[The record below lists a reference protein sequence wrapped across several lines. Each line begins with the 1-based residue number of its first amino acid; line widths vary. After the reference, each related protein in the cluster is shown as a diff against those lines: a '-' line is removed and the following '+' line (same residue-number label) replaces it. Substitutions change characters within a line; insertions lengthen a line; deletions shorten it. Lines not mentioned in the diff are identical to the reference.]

1 MRPEAAGHVFQ
12 VIISATYPIRPL
24 AFTRLLDHM
33 FDYYRFRFS
42 MFKGWNP
49 EFGYELMAPAGL
61 FGAILILFILYLTS
75 PDFGFL
81 MWRSS
86 LPTPGKIALAVVL
99 VLIIAA
105 YAADDLKRAGLWL
118 ITGLCAASLVGTL
131 VGTIAAVNKQGS
143 RLYYSGMEE
152 PPSAYV
158 IGFAFAV
165 YLSLMLLLTM
175 LRLRDSTDR

>member
-1 MRPEAAGHVFQ
+1 
-12 VIISATYPIRPL
+12 
-24 AFTRLLDHM
+24 M

-49 EFGYELMAPAGL
+49 EFGYELMAPAGF
-61 FGAILILFILYLTS
+61 FGSILILFILYLTS

-86 LPTPGKIALAVVL
+86 LPTPGKIAFGVVL
-99 VLIIAA
+99 VLMIAA
-105 YAADDLKRAGLWL
+105 YAADDLKRAGLWM
-118 ITGLCAASLVGTL
+118 ITGLCTAGLVGTL
-131 VGTIAAVNKQGS
+131 VGTIAAVEKQGS

-165 YLSLMLLLTM
+165 YLSLMLSLTV
-175 LRLRDSTDR
+175 LRLRDSNDR